1 MTKSF
6 FNNELI
12 NTTVKKQLERK
23 LKKYSNIKYAY
34 AIMNKRNPAN
44 FMVISNRRKWFEFYT
59 KNNFQFIDPVIITT
73 SHRVTPFSWD
83 ENIMINSGLKL
94 PKIFDVAKEYDVI
107 NGYTFVLHDQNYNLT
122 VLSLMTDKD
131 CDEDIEDKIA
141 NDKANIQLLLM
152 IIHEKLISSYKDLSC
167 TNDFC
172 KMNRNEIFTKRE
184 NEIIYWA
191 SVEKSYPEIALILG
205 IQPTTVKHHMGK
217 VVRKL
222 GVTNAK
228 HAISLAVELQLIR
241 PDYS

>member
-23 LKKYSNIKYAY
+23 LKKYSNVKYAY

-59 KNNFQFIDPVIITT
+59 KNNFQFIDPVIITA

-152 IIHEKLISSYKDLSC
+152 IIHEKLISFYKDLNC

-191 SVEKSYPEIALILG
+191 SVGKSYPEIALILG

>member
-1 MTKSF
+1 MTKLF

-12 NTTVKKQLERK
+12 NTTVKKKLERK
-23 LKKYSNIKYAY
+23 LEKYNNVKYAY
-34 AIMNKRNPAN
+34 AIMNKRNPAD
-44 FMVISNRRKWFEFYT
+44 FMVISNRSKWFEFYT
-59 KNNFQFIDPVIITT
+59 KNNFQYIDPIIITA

-107 NGYTFVLHDQNYNLT
+107 NGHTFVLHDQYYNLT
-122 VLSLMTDKD
+122 ILSLMTDKD

-141 NDKANIQLLLM
+141 NDKANIQMLLM
-152 IIHEKLISSYKDLSC
+152 LIHEKLTSFYNDLNRSS
-167 TNDFC
+167 DFC
-172 KMNRNEIFTKRE
+172 KMGRNEIFTKRE

-191 SVEKSYPEIALILG
+191 SVGKSYPEIALILG
-205 IQPTTVKHHMGK
+205 IKPTTVKHHMGK